1 MTSTNKRENFW
12 GLRWPL
18 SMPNFLKKSEF
29 DYETVPLWQQST
41 PVDVQDGEKKKK
53 GLSFWKA
60 TIFVAGEMAG
70 SGVLALPEAVS
81 NIGWIGILIIIVC
94 CVNAGYA
101 GVCLGR
107 CWLILEERWPEYRMR
122 MRYPY
127 PAIAYR
133 ATCTCMRYVVSFCV
147 DFTLIGVS
155 TVFLL
160 LCSQL
165 VQQLVC
171 SLYDLSFCFWILII
185 AAILC
190 PLMWLGTPSDFWPAA
205 VGAFASTAIACV
217 LLIINILSEKSK
229 VQPPKYKIATLESFF
244 LGFGTV
250 AFAFGGASTFPTF
263 QNDMEKKE
271 LFPKCVL
278 VAFSILLLL
287 YIPVS
292 ACGYHVF
299 GSSVHPDILLSLE
312 DNPLKMTV
320 EILLAAHLFFAFLI
334 VVNPPAQELEEFF
347 KVPRS
352 FNWKRIVLRT
362 SVMGVVVFIAESI
375 PHFGKILNFVGG
387 STVTLM
393 TFVFPPIFYMRLCDQ
408 RHPKWPKRTIS
419 LHERVYLIEVMLI
432 GIVAGVISSYS
443 ALNDIFKPDAFTLP
457 CYINLTAA
465 SSGNSCGH

>member
-1 MTSTNKRENFW
+1 MNKQGDFKGSQWTYSVSNF
-12 GLRWPL
+12 
-18 SMPNFLKKSEF
+18 FKKSKF
-29 DYETVPLWQQST
+29 DYETVPLWQKSADV
-41 PVDVQDGEKKKK
+41 VDAKNEDEKKK

-60 TIFVAGEMAG
+60 TVFIAGEMAG

-81 NIGWIGILIIIVC
+81 NTGWIGILVIIVC
-94 CVNAGYA
+94 CVNAGFA
-101 GVCLGR
+101 GICLGR

-147 DFTLIGVS
+147 DFTLLGVG

-160 LCSQL
+160 LCAQL

-171 SLYDLSFCFWILII
+171 NFYDLSFCFWILII

-205 VGAFASTAIACV
+205 VGALASTAIACI
-217 LLIINILSEKSK
+217 LLIVNISLEKSE
-229 VQPPKYKIATLESFF
+229 QPPAKYKPSNLQSFF
-244 LGFGTV
+244 LGFGTI

-263 QNDMEKKE
+263 QNDMKKKE
-271 LFPKCVL
+271 LFPKCVI
-278 VAFSILLLL
+278 VAFTILLLL

-292 ACGYHVF
+292 ACGYYVY
-299 GSSVHPDILLSLE
+299 GSSVHPDILLSIK
-312 DNPLKMTV
+312 DNPMKMTV

-334 VVNPPAQELEEFF
+334 VINPPAQELEEIFN
-347 KVPRS
+347 VPRS
-352 FNWKRIVLRT
+352 FNWKRVLLRT
-362 SVMGVVVFIAESI
+362 LVMGVVVFIAESI

-408 RHPKWPKRTIS
+408 KFPGCPERNIP
-419 LHERVYLIEVMLI
+419 LHVRIYLIEVMII
-432 GIVAGVISSYS
+432 GIVAGGISSYS
-443 ALNDIFKPDAFTLP
+443 ALNDIFKPDAFTPP
-457 CYINLTAA
+457 CYINLVAA
-465 SSGNSCGH
+465 SKGSSCGH